1 MFNFAST
8 SYNFTDGSGKHHSA
22 TLHYL
27 TDAIPDDCVKITAA
41 PRSRTVSGYG
51 KAIPTA
57 KMIRLEGK
65 WFRVYCTIY
74 SNSGTCWIK
83 SKGIKYIVDRVIP

>member
-1 MFNFAST
+1 MFNFTST
-8 SYNFTDGSGKHHSA
+8 SYSFTDDSGTRHSA

-27 TDAIPDDCVKITAA
+27 TDAIPDDCVKITQA
-41 PRSRTVSGYG
+41 PYSRSASEYG
-51 KAIPTA
+51 KAIPTNR
-57 KMIRLEGK
+57 MIRLEGK

-83 SKGIKYIVDRVIP
+83 SKGVKYIVDRVIP